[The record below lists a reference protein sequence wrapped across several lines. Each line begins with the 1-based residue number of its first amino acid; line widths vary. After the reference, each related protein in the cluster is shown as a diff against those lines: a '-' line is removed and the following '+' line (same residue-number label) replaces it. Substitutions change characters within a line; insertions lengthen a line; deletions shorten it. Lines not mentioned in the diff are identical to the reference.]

1 MKKQQQKKVIKNL
14 LQVFNY
20 SDIRSPRLNLLS
32 FLLKTETC
40 CSILLLLFK
49 KKKKISG
56 II

>member
-32 FLLKTETC
+32 FLLKTET
-40 CSILLLLFK
+40 LQHFAVAFLK

>member
-32 FLLKTETC
+32 FLLKTET
-40 CSILLLLFK
+40 LQHFAVAF
-49 KKKKISG
+49 
-56 II
+56 